1 MFSAIAWLW
10 TGYQMISNQERH
22 QCGLPLSLGTS
33 KIRFSADQDW
43 NPCLQECSHPDAITG
58 LHSSHRNRHTAQ
70 ALACLAQWFWVG
82 TDRAKYIYI
91 YIRNIS
97 EDEQAAS
104 SNGMARNC
112 VTNFPQVAEVPI
124 LCSQLLLDAAKKAA
138 HQLPDSTDYS
148 ASPASAFRPSTSTLA
163 PKNPRRKQNG
173 INDIVSRPMLDLR

>member
-70 ALACLAQWFWVG
+70 TLACLAQWFWVG

-91 YIRNIS
+91 YIYPKHLRRR
-97 EDEQAAS
+97 AS
-104 SNGMARNC
+104 SKQQWHRA
-112 VTNFPQVAEVPI
+112 
-124 LCSQLLLDAAKKAA
+124 QLRDKL
-138 HQLPDSTDYS
+138 
-148 ASPASAFRPSTSTLA
+148 STSCRSSHSLLSVA
-163 PKNPRRKQNG
+163 VGCRKKGSTPVTRLHRLLSFPSFGLQALHLHTG
-173 INDIVSRPMLDLR
+173 PQKSKAKAKRHKRHS